1 MKIELH
7 MIQNFAPSCLNRDDT
22 NSPKDCIFGGY
33 RRARISSQCIKRAI
47 RDCWRQDE
55 FKDLLGRR
63 TNKLIEDIAD
73 DVTPRV
79 EADRDIVLHAA
90 KALVGNQFVKKS
102 KVSKQTGKLETSYMV
117 FLSEDERKMVKDYLA
132 SNWDFESL
140 AKDAKD
146 AKDAEEA
153 ASKRKKSKEKTSEP
167 DAEEGG
173 KTKEDKTPIAKTIR
187 KLLKKKPT
195 NMCGISADI
204 ALFGRMLA
212 DYPKKRVLAACQVA
226 HAISTNKIEM
236 EMDFFTAVD
245 DLKTDEEDA
254 GAGMMGVIGFNSA
267 CFYRYAVLDYA
278 KLLEN
283 LGGDGELADKTV
295 EAFLRAVATAI
306 PTGKQNTFAAH
317 NPPDLIMADIR
328 CKGAPISLA
337 NAFVQPVRPTGGASL
352 TEASV
357 KAMKAYWDKMLKV
370 YGGGDMNGPYYCG
383 TILPDLPG
391 DYPGT
396 AESLDGLITK
406 VMAAITKKEGES

>member
-47 RDCWRQDE
+47 RDWWSANE
-55 FKDLLGRR
+55 FKDLLGKR
-63 TNKLIEDIAD
+63 TNKLIEDIAGS
-73 DVTPRV
+73 VAPRV
-79 EADRDIVLHAA
+79 GADQGVVLHAA
-90 KALVGNQFVKKS
+90 KALVANQFVKKS

-117 FLSEDERKMVKDYLA
+117 FLSEDERKMVEDYLA
-132 SNWDFESL
+132 SNWGFESL
-140 AKDAKD
+140 AKDAEK
-146 AKDAEEA
+146 A
-153 ASKRKKSKEKTSEP
+153 ASTDKKPKGKTSEP
-167 DAEEGG
+167 DAEEGE
-173 KTKEDKTPIAKTIR
+173 KTKEDKSSIAKTITR
-187 KLLKKKPT
+187 LLKEKP
-195 NMCGISADI
+195 MSRCGISADI

-212 DYPKKRVLAACQVA
+212 DYPKKGVDAACQVA

-283 LGGDGELADKTV
+283 LGGDEELTEKTV
-295 EAFLRAVATAI
+295 EAFLRASATAI

-317 NPPDLIMADIR
+317 NPPDLIMANIR
-328 CKGAPISLA
+328 RKGAPVSLA
-337 NAFVQPVRPTGGASL
+337 NAFVRPVRPTNEANL
-352 TEASV
+352 TMASV
-357 KAMKAYWDKMLKV
+357 NEMKAYWDRTLAV
-370 YGGGDMNGPYYCG
+370 YGSGEETDGPYYCG
-383 TILPDLPG
+383 IVSPTDGGPWKD
-391 DYPGT
+391 
-396 AESLDGLITK
+396 AVSLDGLITK
-406 VMAAITKKEGES
+406 VMGAIRKKEDES